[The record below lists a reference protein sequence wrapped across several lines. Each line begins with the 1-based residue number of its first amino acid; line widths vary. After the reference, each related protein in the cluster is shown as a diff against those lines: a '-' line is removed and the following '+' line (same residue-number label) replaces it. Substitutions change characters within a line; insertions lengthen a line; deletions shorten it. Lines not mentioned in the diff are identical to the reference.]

1 MKSSSISCRQVSTLV
16 AGEDLRPQWLCM
28 CKRCI
33 KRIFRF
39 LYLRVLCLKVT
50 CKVLFTELPETT
62 RRAFCDF
69 CVPCHYSDALLSG
82 EGSSSWVLAT
92 LTSVRAPC
100 FIPLVTAKPAS
111 YFNITLLVIL
121 IKKCY
126 PRLKTLRTR
135 CFLGAMIKESTLKF
149 FISGLA
155 TEAQLSC
162 SHILQSCILQGNFE
176 MESGSTVRILVHL
189 GQDKGFY

>member
-1 MKSSSISCRQVSTLV
+1 
-16 AGEDLRPQWLCM
+16 M

-39 LYLRVLCLKVT
+39 LYLRVPCLKVT
-50 CKVLFTELPETT
+50 CRVLFTELPETT
-62 RRAFCDF
+62 RTAFRDL
-69 CVPCHYSDALLSG
+69 CVPCHYSDAFLSV
-82 EGSSSWVLAT
+82 EGSSSWVLTA
-92 LTSVRAPC
+92 LKSVRAPC
-100 FIPLVTAKPAS
+100 FISLVTAKPAS
-111 YFNITLLVIL
+111 YFNVTLLVIL

-126 PRLKTLRTR
+126 PRLKPLRTR
-135 CFLGAMIKESTLKF
+135 CFFGAMIKESTLKF

-189 GQDKGFY
+189 GQHKGSY

>member
-1 MKSSSISCRQVSTLV
+1 
-16 AGEDLRPQWLCM
+16 M

-39 LYLRVLCLKVT
+39 LYLCVLFLTVT

-62 RRAFCDF
+62 RRAFRDL
-69 CVPCHYSDALLSG
+69 CVPCHYSDTFLSV
-82 EGSSSWVLAT
+82 EGSSSWVLTA
-92 LTSVRAPC
+92 LKSVRAPC
-100 FIPLVTAKPAS
+100 FIPLVTAKLAS
-111 YFNITLLVIL
+111 YFNVTLLVIL
-121 IKKCY
+121 ITKKCY
-126 PRLKTLRTR
+126 PPLKPSRTR

-149 FISGLA
+149 FITGLA

-176 MESGSTVRILVHL
+176 MQSGSTVRILVHL
-189 GQDKGFY
+189 GQHKGSY